1 MHISADVCGGWKSLV
16 KPVTWQNISSCSVLL
31 PEIVMHDDAYIGI
44 RSENNIKCLV
54 HTILGERTKQLDIF
68 CRVTWLYDWL
78 SQFCRCGP
86 YSVLIR
92 SPSLVIPFQLQTC
105 CAQTLLQYQ
114 DAFLTPLKLRPHGAI
129 EFWSPLSLWLSLLP
143 NQHSQ
148 QFRKWWIIICTAFVW
163 QTNFTVHMVLMTLN
177 MQTQIWTTESK
188 MKCYQ
193 NISPFNIS
201 EYPISTDEAL

>member
-1 MHISADVCGGWKSLV
+1 M
-16 KPVTWQNISSCSVLL
+16 
-31 PEIVMHDDAYIGI
+31 
-44 RSENNIKCLV
+44 

-68 CRVTWLYDWL
+68 CRVTWLYEWL

-86 YSVLIR
+86 YSVLSR

-105 CAQTLLQYQ
+105 CAHTLLQYQ

-129 EFWSPLSLWLSLLP
+129 EFWLPLSLWLSLLP

-177 MQTQIWTTESK
+177 MQTHIWTTESK
-188 MKCYQ
+188 MKCYSEHIAIQYFWISCIHRRGFVTAVPTQSQ
-193 NISPFNIS
+193 NLHLQFNINILQINQS
-201 EYPISTDEAL
+201 DN